1 MEIRELRK
9 KTGMSQSEFA
19 EHIGI
24 PLSTLRSWE
33 HGRRT
38 PPEYVMGLLEFRIEA
53 EKKDCM
59 SSDRNKFRRSEYL

>member
-38 PPEYVMGLLEFRIEA
+38 PPEYVMGLLEYRIEVEKNNSA
-53 EKKDCM
+53 NNSKEKK
-59 SSDRNKFRRSEYL
+59 